1 MATSKVDVY
10 AHGILVLELLTGKL
24 PVDDCNGDPRSDD
37 ASHLVAWV
45 KAQVQL
51 NPGSTSVI
59 AVLDP
64 RLIRDAMDDDA
75 MRQMLRLH
83 EVGPMCTH
91 KQPAARPS
99 MHGVETMLDIGRMT
113 PSDDPSITTAAKG
126 TAATTASTRTAMR
139 TILEARRAGVEQ
151 RTRPRTL
158 CDQLTILSSSHHTG
172 HPGGR
177 VGISCQTFV

>member
-1 MATSKVDVY
+1 MSKVDVY

-24 PVDDCNGDPRSDD
+24 PVDDSNGDPSSDD
-37 ASHLVAWV
+37 ASHLVACV

-99 MHGVETMLDIGRMT
+99 MRGVEAMLDIGRMT
-113 PSDDPSITTAAKG
+113 PSDDPSITTAAKEHRCHDG
-126 TAATTASTRTAMR
+126 FHENCHEDDLGSPPSWSRTTDTTSDSM
-139 TILEARRAGVEQ
+139 
-151 RTRPRTL
+151 
-158 CDQLTILSSSHHTG
+158 
-172 HPGGR
+172 
-177 VGISCQTFV
+177 